1 MNAQPF
7 ILPELPILYE
17 IVEPVLTITELSCDI
32 VPACNEFPSISK
44 PPIVPDVEYKL
55 PELSTWNGCLFVSA
69 SLVPKYI
76 PPLVI
81 VIVPFSILTPVAVSF
96 PSFSW
101 NLEPVPV
108 PVMSTSEAVSLPSL
122 STLNIFLPEM
132 SLIVILQVLSL
143 YVDPIIFML
152 LAVTRPSLST
162 ANVPFPKRISPPDKY
177 NDPALTIPNGSTT
190 NFAELL

>member
-1 MNAQPF
+1 M
-7 ILPELPILYE
+7 YE
-17 IVEPVLTITELSCDI
+17 IVEPVLTMTELSCDI

-44 PPIVPDVEYKL
+44 PPIVPDIEYKL

-69 SLVPKYI
+69 SLVPKYM

-96 PSFSW
+96 PSFSLK
-101 NLEPVPV
+101 LEPVPL
-108 PVMSTSEAVSLPSL
+108 PVISTSEAVSLPYS

-132 SLIVILQVLSL
+132 SLMVILQVLSL
-143 YVDPIIFML
+143 YADPIIFML

-162 ANVPFPKRISPPDKY
+162 ANVPFPKCNSPPDKY
-177 NDPALTIPNGSTT
+177 NEVALAFPNGSTT

>member
-1 MNAQPF
+1 M
-7 ILPELPILYE
+7 
-17 IVEPVLTITELSCDI
+17 
-32 VPACNEFPSISK
+32 
-44 PPIVPDVEYKL
+44 
-55 PELSTWNGCLFVSA
+55 
-69 SLVPKYI
+69 

-96 PSFSW
+96 PSCSLK
-101 NLEPVPV
+101 LEPVPL
-108 PVMSTSEAVSLPSL
+108 PVISTSEAISLPFL
-122 STLNIFLPEM
+122 STLNIFLPEL

-162 ANVPFPKRISPPDKY
+162 ANVPFPKRNSPPDKY
-177 NDPALTIPNGSTT
+177 NEVALAFPNGSTT